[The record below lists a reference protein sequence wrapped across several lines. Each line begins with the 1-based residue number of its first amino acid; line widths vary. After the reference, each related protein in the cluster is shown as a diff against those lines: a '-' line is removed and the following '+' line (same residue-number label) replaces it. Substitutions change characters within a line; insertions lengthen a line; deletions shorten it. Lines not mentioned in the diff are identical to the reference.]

1 MDIIVGNKAKDREYD
16 FLFVYESKVRELE
29 SVCLIGLELEKR
41 GYSVAILCWWEPFS
55 NDEFVPVKTKVLMA
69 HAVYKDY
76 SLLRELSFVD
86 GYAKV
91 INLQWEQIYSIKD
104 LSKQSAPWKM
114 EGLTHEI
121 EHISWGKSNYRKLID
136 YDGISDQHIHV
147 VGQVSMDF
155 LRPEFRKFFLSKE
168 ELFRKYNLPLDKKV
182 CLFISSFSL
191 INLPNSVQ
199 EPELIELTNISID
212 SQRMILDWV
221 EKVLDTYDD
230 TIFIYRPHPSEA
242 DNQRLE
248 MIKQKY
254 VNFYVIV
261 NEPVKQWIL
270 VSDTIYNW
278 FSTSLGETFFAN
290 RGCHVLRP
298 IQIPHDYDCS
308 IFENGNFIGTY
319 EQFEKSIG
327 QKECDFPVPVQ
338 NIKDNYYYDESEP
351 VYLRIV
357 DLCEKVYKSPQ
368 QGLEYNRKTL
378 SYRMESLK
386 KNIKKSLLG
395 KLLLPIK
402 KKLDTVR
409 PESAKDHN
417 NRHYARYVREMSA
430 RNATDIDEV
439 SDITTRIKECIK

>member
-1 MDIIVGNKAKDREYD
+1 MDIIVGNNAKDRKYD

-29 SVCLIGLELEKR
+29 SVCLIGLELEKK
-41 GYSVAILCWWEPFS
+41 GYSIAILCWWEPFS

-86 GYAKV
+86 GSAKV

-121 EHISWGKSNYRKLID
+121 EHISWGKSNYRKLVE

-155 LRPEFRKFFLSKE
+155 FRPELRKFFLPKE
-168 ELFRKYNLPLDKKV
+168 ELFQKFDLPLNKKV

-212 SQRMILDWV
+212 SQRIILDWF
-221 EKVLDTYDD
+221 EKALDTHDD
-230 TIFIYRPHPSEA
+230 IVFIYRPHPAEA
-242 DNQRLE
+242 GNKRLE
-248 MIKQKY
+248 MMKKKY
-254 VNFYVIV
+254 DNFHIIV
-261 NEPVKQWIL
+261 NESVKQWIL
-270 VSDTIYNW
+270 ASDTIYNW
-278 FSTSLGETFFAN
+278 FSTSLGEIFFAN
-290 RGCHVLRP
+290 RGCHILRP

-308 IFENGNFIGTY
+308 IFENGNFIDDY
-319 EQFEKSIG
+319 EQFEASIG
-327 QKECDFPVPVQ
+327 KKEGEFPVPIQ
-338 NIKDNYYYDESEP
+338 NIMDNYYYDELEP
-351 VYLRIV
+351 VYVRIS
-357 DLCEKVYKSPQ
+357 DLCEKLYKSPQ
-368 QGLEYNRKTL
+368 QGMEYNRKTF
-378 SYRMESLK
+378 SYRMGCLK
-386 KNIKKSLLG
+386 KNIKKSFLG
-395 KLLLPIK
+395 RLLLPIK
-402 KKLDTVR
+402 RKIDAIRFK
-409 PESAKDHN
+409 SAKDCN
-417 NRHYARYVREMSA
+417 NRHYAQYVREMSL

-439 SDITTRIKECIK
+439 SDIIARIKESIK